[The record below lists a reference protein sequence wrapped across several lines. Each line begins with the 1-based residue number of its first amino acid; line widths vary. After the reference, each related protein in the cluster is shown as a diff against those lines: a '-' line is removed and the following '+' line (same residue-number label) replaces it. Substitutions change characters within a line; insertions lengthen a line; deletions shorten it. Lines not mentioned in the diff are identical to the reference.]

1 MLSRG
6 RSHAILH
13 PAVRTMDT
21 KLIIGLVLVVVVGF
35 FAFQWWS
42 RTQRRAAKKPAVA
55 PMTGAIGAA
64 SVATGVPSSAGVE
77 GPAPTA
83 SPVTTAPPKQEQM
96 PAVPG
101 QTEDELRAKE
111 PLQQRVPASRQQPVT
126 QDGLGPAEFDSNLRH
141 PEQLFHQP
149 QGSAVAPTMQISDV
163 PSGRAAMGSTPLS
176 GHQQPFSPELA
187 QNGGA
192 LMGNSVFAYDGME
205 PTEFTSF

>member
-1 MLSRG
+1 
-6 RSHAILH
+6 
-13 PAVRTMDT
+13 MDT
-21 KLIIGLVLVVVVGF
+21 KLIIGLVVVMVVGF

-42 RTQRRAAKKPAVA
+42 RTQRRALAATKKVA
-55 PMTGAIGAA
+55 PMTGSIGAA
-64 SVATGVPSSAGVE
+64 SVASGTPSSAGVA

-83 SPVTTAPPKQEQM
+83 APVTTAPPAEEKM

-101 QTEDELRAKE
+101 QTEGDLRAKE
-111 PLQQRVPASRQQPVT
+111 PLQQRVPVSRQQPVT

-149 QGSAVAPTMQISDV
+149 QGAAAVPTMQVSDV
-163 PSGRAAMGSTPLS
+163 PSGRAAMGSTPLE
-176 GHQQPFSPELA
+176 GHQQPFSPEMA